1 MFWGVGGNCSNG
13 FCYYRTFKYDGRFG
27 PQLRTLVYCL
37 PDGCLLVLP
46 AALLPGLVVT
56 KKIQDTRNKRRKV
69 VISLYG
75 NLEEKE
81 KKVA

>member
-1 MFWGVGGNCSNG
+1 MFWGVGGVFWGVGGNCSNG

-46 AALLPGLVVT
+46 AALLPGLVVVKFYT
-56 KKIQDTRNKRRKV
+56 VKYFVCINIHYKDNRVR
-69 VISLYG
+69 
-75 NLEEKE
+75 
-81 KKVA
+81 

>member
-1 MFWGVGGNCSNG
+1 MGIFWGGGVFWGVRGNCSNG

-46 AALLPGLVVT
+46 AALLPGLVVAMLVMYL
-56 KKIQDTRNKRRKV
+56 DV
-69 VISLYG
+69 V
-75 NLEEKE
+75 NLKM
-81 KKVA
+81 